1 MSFTVPAWLDC
12 THFEEL
18 KSLKKAKRLQ
28 KSDQYSDSLFQL
40 DEIKTNKPT
49 ADAVVDAFIFYMQPI
64 INTLKTSLTSKP
76 FEVAE

>member
-18 KSLKKAKRLQ
+18 KSLKKAKRQ

-49 ADAVVDAFIFYMQPI
+49 ADAVVDTFIFCMQPI
-64 INTLKTSLTSKP
+64 INTLNSN
-76 FEVAE
+76 